1 MLTVNFV
8 ASRTLHVL
16 RSVNLNAPLPGTFDP
31 QVRGSGIRPL
41 GTIGDVYQYDSSGI
55 ANQKQLIVSVRNQLN
70 PRISLFGS
78 YILGKAKSNSDGAGT
93 FPANPYDFSGEY
105 GRSSID
111 IRHRFFLGGSI
122 TAPWGVRFNPL
133 ISANT
138 GRPFNITTG
147 FDNNGDGVFNDRPS
161 LAAADAPCTVNG
173 AIRCTAFGKFNLNPL
188 PGETLIPRNYGRSP
202 GFFSVSLGASKT
214 FGFGDV
220 KQSVADAGAGA
231 RSGGDGSS
239 RGGGGGG
246 RGGGGGGMGGFGGGG
261 MGGGGG
267 RFGGGSST
275 EKRYNLTF
283 TVRATN
289 LLNTT
294 NLNTPVGILTSP
306 LFGQSNSTASAFG
319 FGAGGNSQAG
329 NRKLELGLRFAF

>member
-1 MLTVNFV
+1 
-8 ASRTLHVL
+8 
-16 RSVNLNAPLPGTFDP
+16 
-31 QVRGSGIRPL
+31 
-41 GTIGDVYQYDSSGI
+41 
-55 ANQKQLIVSVRNQLN
+55 
-70 PRISLFGS
+70 
-78 YILGKAKSNSDGAGT
+78 
-93 FPANPYDFSGEY
+93 
-105 GRSSID
+105 
-111 IRHRFFLGGSI
+111 
-122 TAPWGVRFNPL
+122 L

-147 FDNNGDGVFNDRPS
+147 SDSNGDGVFTDRPS
-161 LAAADAPCTVNG
+161 FAAADAPCTANG

-231 RSGGDGSS
+231 RSGGDGSP
-239 RGGGGGG
+239 RGAGGERGG

-261 MGGGGG
+261 MGGG
-267 RFGGGSST
+267 RMGGGSNT
-275 EKRYNLTF
+275 EKRYNVTF

-289 LLNTT
+289 LFNRT
-294 NLNTPVGILTSP
+294 NLNTPVGNLTSP

-329 NRKLELGLRFAF
+329 NRKLELGLRFSF